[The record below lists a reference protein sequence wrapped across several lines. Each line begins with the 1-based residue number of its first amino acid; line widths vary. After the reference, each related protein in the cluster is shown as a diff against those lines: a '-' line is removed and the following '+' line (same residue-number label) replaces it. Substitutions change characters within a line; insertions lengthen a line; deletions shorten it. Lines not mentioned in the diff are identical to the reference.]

1 MKVETLI
8 KKGIVK
14 LEMYRSVTEHTNEY
28 GIEAVNPLFIK
39 HLSIAESHRL
49 KGIGNKVIKYLDDYA
64 EKNEHD
70 VIFGHIPNE
79 SVFTKDSKKTNFS
92 DVEMIKYWLHD
103 KGYAIQTHNNDFHKV
118 MKKDNNEF
126 GEKGY
131 SVKIVESAEHLR
143 SLITGMLGMEE
154 DVQKEKPTPL
164 IPSDVN
170 EVKIVVSKATEEER
184 DKLIKYIVSNIKND
198 TLENYRNFDFDFLE
212 ERKAYNHLDNTI
224 VFMNKIQLIKE
235 KKVKTIFNLMQMN
248 ENNYFK
254 ENEPKKLTC
263 MNFYNQTWLMD
274 GNKFI
279 DISQDDLIDIL

>member
-39 HLSIAESHRL
+39 HLSIEESHRL

-79 SVFTKDSKKTNFS
+79 SVFTSKNISILS
-92 DVEMIKYWLHD
+92 DIDMIKIWLHD

-118 MKKDNNEF
+118 MKNDKDEF

-154 DVQKEKPTPL
+154 DIKKEKPTPL
-164 IPSDVN
+164 ISSDCDVN

-184 DKLIKYIVSNIKND
+184 DKLIKHIVGVIKND
-198 TLENYRNFDFDFLE
+198 EEKFDDFDFLE
-212 ERKAYNHLDNTI
+212 EIKSYNFLDDSI
-224 VFMNKIQLIKE
+224 IFMNKIELIKE
-235 KKVKTIFNLMQMN
+235 KKVTTIFNFMQMN
-248 ENNYFK
+248 EHKYFK
-254 ENEPKKLTC
+254 ENDPKKLTC
-263 MNFYNQTWLMD
+263 MHFYNQTWLMD

>member
-70 VIFGHIPNE
+70 VIFGHISQNATM
-79 SVFTKDSKKTNFS
+79 TKDNRTGYFTEFT
-92 DVEMIKYWLHD
+92 DIDWIKHWLFR

-118 MKKDNNEF
+118 MKKDNDEF

-143 SLITGMLGMEE
+143 SLITGMLGIEE

-184 DKLIKYIVSNIKND
+184 DNLIKYIVSNIKND
-198 TLENYRNFDFDFLE
+198 TLENYRNFDFDFDFLE

-224 VFMNKIQLIKE
+224 VYVNKIELIKE
-235 KKVKTIFNLMQMN
+235 KNIKTIFNLMKMT
-248 ENNYFK
+248 ELKYFK

-263 MNFYNQTWLMD
+263 IEFNNQTWLMD
-274 GNKFI
+274 
-279 DISQDDLIDIL
+279 

>member
-1 MKVETLI
+1 LI

-39 HLSIAESHRL
+39 HLSIEESHRL

-64 EKNEHD
+64 IKNEHD
-70 VIFGHIPNE
+70 VIFGNIPNE
-79 SVFTKDSKKTNFS
+79 SVFTYKNISILS
-92 DVEMIKYWLHD
+92 DIDMIKIWLHD

-118 MKKDNNEF
+118 MKKDNDEF

-131 SVKIVESAEHLR
+131 SVKIVESVEHLR
-143 SLITGMLGMEE
+143 TLITGMLG
-154 DVQKEKPTPL
+154 EKPTPI

-170 EVKIVVSKATEEER
+170 EVRIVVSKATEEER
-184 DKLIKYIVSNIKND
+184 DKLIKYFVSIIKND
-198 TLENYRNFDFDFLE
+198 EEKFGDFDFLE
-212 ERKAYNHLDNTI
+212 EIKSYNHLDDSI
-224 VFMNKIQLIKE
+224 IFMNKIELIKE
-235 KKVKTIFNLMQMN
+235 KKVTTIFNFMQMD

-254 ENEPKKLTC
+254 ENDPKKLTC
-263 MNFYNQTWLMD
+263 MNFNNETWLMD